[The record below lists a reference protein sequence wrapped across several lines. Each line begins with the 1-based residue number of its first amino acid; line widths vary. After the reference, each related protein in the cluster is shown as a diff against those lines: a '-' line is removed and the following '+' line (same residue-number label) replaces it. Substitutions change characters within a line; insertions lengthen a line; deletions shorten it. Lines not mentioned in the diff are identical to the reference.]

1 MSEPNTHR
9 APGEPREPE
18 QDIDGAVTS
27 EDRVAAEAGV
37 ATAKGGVGEQDGVGQ
52 TVETETGMIDHGLSA
67 DTLGTPA
74 LEARGLI
81 KDFRGP
87 RRGLRRAQFRA
98 VKGVDLSLHRGR
110 VTALVGQSG
119 SGKSTVGRMLA
130 QLIPITAGTLL
141 LDGKDVTNAKGTA
154 FRRYTDSVQMTLQDP
169 FASLNPVHRV
179 SYILGRALT
188 IHGKAKGAQECEAKA
203 IELLTKVNL
212 DPPER
217 YLHRFPHELSGG
229 ERQRISFARALAAE
243 PEVLLADEP
252 VSMLDVT
259 IRKEIL
265 DLMDHLRSTENLAVL
280 YITHDLGSA
289 RTYSDD
295 TLVMYHGEVVERGSS
310 AQVIDDPRHEY
321 TQRLLA
327 AAPNPRRRREEQAR
341 TERA

>member
-1 MSEPNTHR
+1 MSENNTHR
-9 APGEPREPE
+9 APGGPREPE
-18 QDIDGAVTS
+18 QDIDGQ
-27 EDRVAAEAGV
+27 VAPEHEEHHEIV
-37 ATAKGGVGEQDGVGQ
+37 VDE
-52 TVETETGMIDHGLSA
+52 ETDLVDHGLASDA
-67 DTLGTPA
+67 LGTPA
-74 LEARGLI
+74 LEARQLV

-87 RRGLRRAQFRA
+87 RQGLRRTTFRA

-130 QLIPITAGTLL
+130 QLIPITSGELL
-141 LDGKDVTNAKGTA
+141 LDGKDVTGAKGRA
-154 FRRYTDSVQMTLQDP
+154 FREYTSSVQMTLQDP

-188 IHGKAKGAQECEAKA
+188 IHGKAKGTDDSEEKA
-203 IELLTKVNL
+203 IELLKKVNL
-212 DPPER
+212 NPPER

-265 DLMDHLRSTENLAVL
+265 DLMDDLRRTENLAVL

-295 TLVMYHGEVVERGSS
+295 TLVMYHGEVVERGAS
-310 AQVIDDPRHEY
+310 AEVIGNPKHEY

-327 AAPNPRRRREEQAR
+327 AAPNPKRRREERER
-341 TERA
+341 TEAAR